1 MSFAIPVAMKTD
13 LMMRIELIVGILGLV
28 CWVTATGQEIQPDE
42 ITTEWFTTDAP
53 VTMMS
58 ALDVTSIRP
67 ADRETTALPPNDLR
81 ARILLNAEFEDDPTQ
96 LAASQPGVPSAA
108 GSTLDNNLRSTN
120 NNDWTPIVWASTRL
134 PSTNLPQATPLPS
147 PVFIRPP
154 APGPSTLVIRP
165 TPLLRPLPTVLATP
179 GRIATPST
187 ERMISS
193 SIRPSTEAPTVS
205 LPPISSQPSLF
216 PFDLEDASSGPNF
229 TIVADPQASNDSII
243 IPVPAT
249 ALTVNQTAQ
258 LIGQPPL
265 ANNSSLPTTVLEA
278 VRADDNVTVA
288 SVVTESNKQ
297 SVQIEGESIA
307 NITKDSIPVNET
319 TLNETVVLPVN
330 TSLIANTTEEENIMP
345 LSNDDFIANSSFV
358 TQPSDNETVLVT
370 IDEEAGQR
378 EEEILTTPIEDQSSM
393 TTDLSTGFG
402 FNNETSST
410 MDFLSNSSAIDEGI
424 PLFNSSLIED
434 SLSNSSAI
442 FPINVTNAVLLTTE
456 TPVPSTSLKAAI
468 VSVSTSVPVTT
479 TITSEPNTV
488 ESTTAQ
494 EIDISNGKQNREESG
509 RSTTLSALSGLAT
522 LFPALTRPPS
532 TTSLPTEINTRPVTT
547 TAPTTTT
554 TSPPST
560 TLKTTTTSSIVFP
573 SSGWT
578 ITPQQAPPSI
588 PHFVNPQAG
597 WPTTTHNPHPTFHE
611 APNFYHPTSTEY
623 FPDNEWPSTEGS
635 QIDDSDSTTTIVA
648 ISVSIA
654 VILCLAIAILLLLV
668 LRRRRARA
676 VQGTCQPARMDAY
689 SLDNVS
695 QSNTWQRG
703 KVRNSLRASKRSYC
717 NQAFDDSVIINYY
730 SHLKVIYLLNF
741 ILNFPRRCF
750 RSP

>member
-1 MSFAIPVAMKTD
+1 MKTD

-28 CWVTATGQEIQPDE
+28 CWVTVATGQEIQPDE

-108 GSTLDNNLRSTN
+108 GSTLDNSLRSTN

-134 PSTNLPQATPLPS
+134 PSTTLPQATPLPS

-165 TPLLRPLPTVLATP
+165 TPLLRPLPTILATP

-205 LPPISSQPSLF
+205 LPPISSQPSLVH
-216 PFDLEDASSGPNF
+216 FDLEDASSGPNF

-249 ALTVNQTAQ
+249 ALVVNQTANQTAQ

-265 ANNSSLPTTVLEA
+265 ADNSSLPTTVLED
-278 VRADDNVTVA
+278 VRADDNVTVV
-288 SVVTESNKQ
+288 SVVTESNNQ

-330 TSLIANTTEEENIMP
+330 TSFIANTTEEENIMP
-345 LSNDDFIANSSFV
+345 LSNDESMANSSFV

-370 IDEEAGQR
+370 IDEEAGQG
-378 EEEILTTPIEDQSSM
+378 EEILTTPIEDQSSM

-410 MDFLSNSSAIDEGI
+410 MDFLSNSSGIDEGI
-424 PLFNSSLIED
+424 PLSNSSLIEEEIF
-434 SLSNSSAI
+434 LSNSSTI
-442 FPINVTNAVLLTTE
+442 LPINVTNVVLLTTE
-456 TPVPSTSLKAAI
+456 IPVPSTSLKAAI
-468 VSVSTSVPVTT
+468 VSVSTSVPITT
-479 TITSEPNTV
+479 TVTSEPDTF

-494 EIDISNGKQNREESG
+494 EIDTSNGKQNREESG

-532 TTSLPTEINTRPVTT
+532 TTSLPTEINTQPITT
-547 TAPTTTT
+547 TTTPTTTTTTT

-635 QIDDSDSTTTIVA
+635 QADDSDSTTTIVA

-717 NQAFDDSVIINYY
+717 NQAFDDSVIIII
-730 SHLKVIYLLNF
+730 IYTSKRWF
-741 ILNFPRRCF
+741 
-750 RSP
+750 

>member
-1 MSFAIPVAMKTD
+1 MIYIRSQVEIRTCVTRLSISSWMGNVLVNFLSFAFPVAMKTD
-13 LMMRIELIVGILGLV
+13 LMMRIELIVGLLGLV

-96 LAASQPGVPSAA
+96 LSASQPVVPSAA
-108 GSTLDNNLRSTN
+108 GSTLDNSLRSTN

-134 PSTNLPQATPLPS
+134 PSTTLPQATPLPS

-165 TPLLRPLPTVLATP
+165 TPLLRPLPTILATP
-179 GRIATPST
+179 GRIASPTT
-187 ERMISS
+187 EKIISS
-193 SIRPSTEAPTVS
+193 SIRPSSTEAPIVS
-205 LPPISSQPSLF
+205 LAPISSRPSVVH
-216 PFDLEDASSGPNF
+216 FDLEDASSGPNF
-229 TIVADPQASNDSII
+229 TIVADPQASNDSVIV
-243 IPVPAT
+243 PVPVIASI
-249 ALTVNQTAQ
+249 VNQTAL

-265 ANNSSLPTTVLEA
+265 ADNSSLPKSVLED
-278 VRADDNVTVA
+278 VRADDNVTIA
-288 SVVTESNKQ
+288 SVATEPNGQ
-297 SVQIEGESIA
+297 PVQIEEESIF
-307 NITKDSIPVNET
+307 NVTKDSIPVNET
-319 TLNETVVLPVN
+319 TLNETAVVLPVN
-330 TSLIANTTEEENIMP
+330 TSLVANATEEENIMP
-345 LSNDDFIANSSFV
+345 SSMDDLMANSSFA

-370 IDEEAGQR
+370 IDEEAGPLGG
-378 EEEILTTPIEDQSSM
+378 EEILTTPIEDQSSM
-393 TTDLSTGFG
+393 TTDLSTGLG
-402 FNNETSST
+402 FNNESSST
-410 MDFLSNSSAIDEGI
+410 MDFLSNSSVIDEGI
-424 PLFNSSLIED
+424 
-434 SLSNSSAI
+434 SLSNSSAML
-442 FPINVTNAVLLTTE
+442 PINVTTVVLSTTE

-479 TITSEPNTV
+479 TVTSEPDTF
-488 ESTTAQ
+488 ESTTDQ
-494 EIDISNGKQNREESG
+494 ETDTSNGKKNREESG

-532 TTSLPTEINTRPVTT
+532 TTSLPTEINTQPI
-547 TAPTTTT
+547 TTTT
-554 TSPPST
+554 TTTTPPST
-560 TLKTTTTSSIVFP
+560 TLKTTTSSVVFP

-578 ITPQQAPPSI
+578 VTPQPAPPSV

-597 WPTTTHNPHPTFHE
+597 WPTTTHSQHSTFHE
-611 APNFYHPTSTEY
+611 VPNFYHPTSTEY

-635 QIDDSDSTTTIVA
+635 QADDSDSTTTIIA

-717 NQAFDDSVIINYY
+717 NQAFDDSVIII
-730 SHLKVIYLLNF
+730 VIY
-741 ILNFPRRCF
+741 I
-750 RSP
+750 